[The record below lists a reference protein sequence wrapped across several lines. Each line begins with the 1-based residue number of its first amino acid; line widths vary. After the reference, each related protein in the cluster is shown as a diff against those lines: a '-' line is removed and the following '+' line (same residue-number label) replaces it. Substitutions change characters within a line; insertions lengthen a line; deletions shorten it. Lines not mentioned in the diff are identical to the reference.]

1 MVSLVHLPPETLIR
15 IFLQL
20 PVDDCLNFAKTCKVI
35 NKASDIELLW
45 VKKIHQDFKISVDI
59 YSGKYSS
66 HSARNFYRHI
76 LYKYGKLLGLWQV
89 TTYGPSGGLLQV
101 SILGCWFNTYIMY
114 LYHTILGVKNK
125 QDYLMVKVDAIFD
138 TPLYV

>member
-1 MVSLVHLPPETLIR
+1 MVSLVHLPLETLIR

-35 NKASDIELLW
+35 NKASDIEILW
-45 VKKIHQDFKISVDI
+45 VKKIHQDFKISVNI
-59 YSGKYSS
+59 YSEKYSS

-101 SILGCWFNTYIMY
+101 SIDC
-114 LYHTILGVKNK
+114 
-125 QDYLMVKVDAIFD
+125 
-138 TPLYV
+138 

>member
-1 MVSLVHLPPETLIR
+1 MDGYSLFGVKNRVQPKHLYLQCMSFKMFSLVHLPPETLIR

-20 PVDDCLNFAKTCKVI
+20 SVDDCLNFAKTCKVI

-45 VKKIHQDFKISVDI
+45 VKKIRQDFGISANI

-101 SILGCWFNTYIMY
+101 GIGC
-114 LYHTILGVKNK
+114 
-125 QDYLMVKVDAIFD
+125 
-138 TPLYV
+138 

>member
-1 MVSLVHLPPETLIR
+1 MVSLVHLPPETLIQ

-35 NKASDIELLW
+35 NKASDIDLLW
-45 VKKIHQDFKISVDI
+45 AKKIRQDFKISANI
-59 YSGKYSS
+59 YSGKYPS

-89 TTYGPSGGLLQV
+89 TTFGPSGGLLQV
-101 SILGCWFNTYIMY
+101 SIGYYVPISQHLCCQKKARKI
-114 LYHTILGVKNK
+114 I
-125 QDYLMVKVDAIFD
+125 DIFD
-138 TPLYV
+138 TPF

>member
-1 MVSLVHLPPETLIR
+1 MVSLLHLPPETLIR

-35 NKASDIELLW
+35 NKTSDIELLW
-45 VKKIHQDFKISVDI
+45 VKKIRQDFKISANI

-101 SILGCWFNTYIMY
+101 SLYVLCIYVPMSHHLGCQ
-114 LYHTILGVKNK
+114 K
-125 QDYLMVKVDAIFD
+125 
-138 TPLYV
+138 